1 MLTSGLRWPP
11 TNLRHRDRAPVN
23 PGTQAL
29 YHLRFVGLS
38 VRGADADRL
47 ACHQHDR
54 PELGVVV
61 DFNNQASY
69 IDDRLGAL
77 KTEKKAT
84 FRAAAEAL
92 RVADYILGLP
102 PDYPAAHSNGADNA
116 RSKIRTTQHLRR
128 RPPYGVE

>member
-1 MLTSGLRWPP
+1 MSSTFRPP
-11 TNLRHRDRAPVN
+11 TPLKNADLWAEVAAHEFASSRQGSPVN

-38 VRGADADRL
+38 VRGADGDRL

-77 KTEKKAT
+77 KTEKKAI
-84 FRAAAEAL
+84 FRAAAEAQ
-92 RVADYILGLP
+92 RVADYLP
-102 PDYPAAHSNGADNA
+102 GRRPDYPAS
-116 RSKIRTTQHLRR
+116 TQ
-128 RPPYGVE
+128 